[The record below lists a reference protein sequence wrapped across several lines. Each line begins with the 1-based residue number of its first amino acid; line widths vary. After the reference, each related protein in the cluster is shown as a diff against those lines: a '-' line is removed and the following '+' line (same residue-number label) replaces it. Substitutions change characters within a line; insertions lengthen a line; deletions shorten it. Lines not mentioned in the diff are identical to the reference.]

1 MQAYIEK
8 VKCRRL
14 SNFESHIKWS
24 RKAEGRLALPL
35 YVRFAVQ
42 KITIFKQCIVW
53 WKVPEWKLSR
63 LGMDLGEN
71 CSVLEKTVVGIIMRI
86 VRVGIFRVG
95 KCRGGNFRRVV
106 EVPVG
111 IVLQ

>member
-1 MQAYIEK
+1 
-8 VKCRRL
+8 
-14 SNFESHIKWS
+14 
-24 RKAEGRLALPL
+24 
-35 YVRFAVQ
+35 
-42 KITIFKQCIVW
+42 
-53 WKVPEWKLSR
+53 
-63 LGMDLGEN
+63 MDLGEN